1 MAADIDVANRFLR
14 AMEVAVETGDREVVY
29 PFLSPDVEWVNPRRT
44 LRGLDE
50 VRKELTWVEPAE
62 HFDVEFDE
70 GEWTELGG
78 GRLACEV
85 RHLYRWK
92 QTGELAHERRRRIEL
107 TIRSGKIGRY
117 EMQVVG

>member
-1 MAADIDVANRFLR
+1 MTGEIEVASAFLR
-14 AMEVAVETGDREVVY
+14 ALEAAAETGDREGVY
-29 PFLSPDVEWVNPRRT
+29 PFLAPDVEWVNPRRT

-50 VRKELTWVEPAE
+50 VQTDLTWVEPAE
-62 HFDVEFDE
+62 HFDVEFE
-70 GEWTELGG
+70 QGEWTELGE

-107 TIRSGKIGRY
+107 TVRRAKISRY
-117 EMQVVG
+117 EMRVVG